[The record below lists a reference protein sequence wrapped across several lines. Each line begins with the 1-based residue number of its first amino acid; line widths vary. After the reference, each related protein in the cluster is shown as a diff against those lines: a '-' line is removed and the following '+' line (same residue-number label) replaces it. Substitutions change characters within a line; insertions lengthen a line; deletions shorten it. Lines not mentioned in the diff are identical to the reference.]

1 MTEIEKIKKRI
12 DDMSIEEFDNVLYNC
27 GVESIKPSI
36 ESSYVKCLKK
46 NITDVEYRK
55 TVFRYDIKAELFDR
69 DVSEQENQEV
79 A

>member
-1 MTEIEKIKKRI
+1 
-12 DDMSIEEFDNVLYNC
+12 MSIEEFDNVLYNC
-27 GVESIKPSI
+27 GVELIKPSV

-69 DVSEQENQEV
+69 DVSEQENQEI